1 MSWKIWTSIY
11 SSHTQ
16 SLEATALQQQ
26 QSRNAESFLSLQ
38 KRKQRGG
45 ITLKVKT
52 ETIIRTI
59 VLILALANQVLAIY
73 GKEKI
78 PITEEEVY
86 QLISLVVTISSALWA
101 WWKNNSFT
109 LPALKADEYMERLRK
124 EQ

>member
-1 MSWKIWTSIY
+1 M
-11 SSHTQ
+11 
-16 SLEATALQQQ
+16 
-26 QSRNAESFLSLQ
+26 
-38 KRKQRGG
+38 
-45 ITLKVKT
+45 KVKT

-86 QLISLVVTISSALWA
+86 QLISLVVTIGSALWA

-109 LPALKADEYMERLRK
+109 QPALKADKYMERLRK